1 MSKSNLTIVLT
12 TLFLCYGITSHGAEK
27 PLRLWQ
33 PGAPDDG
40 TIHVLGNG
48 EMCVYEQGPQVLTV
62 YSNPYS
68 SPSFFQ
74 LLLTE
79 CADMHTESCREA
91 GAAIWTHRLK
101 DDKEYFGTMIDFV
114 ASSFPCFLR
123 YIHTKRPIVLAVKLQ
138 PYVQVLDNGSHLS
151 GDPAA
156 SGLLLTLPS
165 GTNFYQTY
173 VYPGVLHNQLI
184 CRGNILLEPTTTSNV
199 YRLVC
204 SPGESWFALVGGPEY
219 PDVVRNTE
227 QTLSLGPEP
236 FLQQTRIYWR
246 NYTKQRRDFEKLFSG
261 NLPLRA
267 KLLHT
272 IDDVDVM
279 IKAQQSRQGAVL
291 AGYPYP
297 LGYVRDQY
305 GVSRLLLALGH
316 YAEATQILNFYWQIW
331 KKHGVIHN
339 AQAIGLEAVF
349 HIHEND
355 EVESPGCLLIQAFD
369 LYQATQDSA
378 FMREIAPMLQW
389 AFLVQLKHL
398 QDGMLPFNGDETY
411 IAGGLLPRSV
421 LNDGSAEA
429 TMLFIESGQRFLH
442 WMATQKL
449 WPDTTLAA
457 NQRMVEKTQQAFKK
471 NFLQDG
477 VLWANNPQRTKS
489 LEKPRFRHG
498 VCEKAGPH
506 CMMKTLHGIIWTER
520 NEQGRYLC
528 PNCLQ
533 EGDFPAAPP
542 QCFHLLSVSLTPL
555 YYRSHLSS
563 LFDWRS
569 DVSRFFEQYKSMIS
583 ATDGGRLSRTVGYE
597 YGLLLYALTALDW
610 PQADLIYQR
619 TLAVVDPVG
628 AWAEYYIKE
637 VPNGTRCRPW
647 ESAINLEA
655 CIAWAEKFKE

>member
-1 MSKSNLTIVLT
+1 
-12 TLFLCYGITSHGAEK
+12 
-27 PLRLWQ
+27 
-33 PGAPDDG
+33 
-40 TIHVLGNG
+40 
-48 EMCVYEQGPQVLTV
+48 
-62 YSNPYS
+62 
-68 SPSFFQ
+68 
-74 LLLTE
+74 
-79 CADMHTESCREA
+79 
-91 GAAIWTHRLK
+91 
-101 DDKEYFGTMIDFV
+101 
-114 ASSFPCFLR
+114 
-123 YIHTKRPIVLAVKLQ
+123 
-138 PYVQVLDNGSHLS
+138 
-151 GDPAA
+151 
-156 SGLLLTLPS
+156 
-165 GTNFYQTY
+165 
-173 VYPGVLHNQLI
+173 
-184 CRGNILLEPTTTSNV
+184 
-199 YRLVC
+199 
-204 SPGESWFALVGGPEY
+204 
-219 PDVVRNTE
+219 
-227 QTLSLGPEP
+227 
-236 FLQQTRIYWR
+236 
-246 NYTKQRRDFEKLFSG
+246 
-261 NLPLRA
+261 
-267 KLLHT
+267 
-272 IDDVDVM
+272 
-279 IKAQQSRQGAVL
+279 
-291 AGYPYP
+291 
-297 LGYVRDQY
+297 
-305 GVSRLLLALGH
+305 
-316 YAEATQILNFYWQIW
+316 
-331 KKHGVIHN
+331 
-339 AQAIGLEAVF
+339 
-349 HIHEND
+349 
-355 EVESPGCLLIQAFD
+355 
-369 LYQATQDSA
+369 
-378 FMREIAPMLQW
+378 
-389 AFLVQLKHL
+389 
-398 QDGMLPFNGDETY
+398 MLPFNGDETY

-655 CIAWAEKFKE
+655 CIAWAEKIKE